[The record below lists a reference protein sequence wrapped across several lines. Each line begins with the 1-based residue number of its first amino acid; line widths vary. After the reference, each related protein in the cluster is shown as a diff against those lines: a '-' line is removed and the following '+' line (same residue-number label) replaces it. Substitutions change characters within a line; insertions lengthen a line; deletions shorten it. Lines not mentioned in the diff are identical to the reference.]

1 MSKLWV
7 KLSPNNSVKVSAKDC
22 NDIDDFIEACKKKLS
37 PHFDS
42 IATDQLSLSLTE
54 GGTPLEPDSSLPESE
69 NNTAKTP
76 LFISITNPT
85 LPVAVY
91 SNTKQKQYKKMS
103 VEASCRKYFDAL
115 ACKLALFYEF
125 PWAFK
130 QNPTIGDVIKA
141 KEKNNWKYLYEPL
154 ESEQMTDNER
164 FVTVRKETK
173 CPRLD
178 VALPELFTTEEW
190 DKVKE
195 LNKKTNDRIHDA
207 ALPTTR
213 DGKRYIILPHSEF
226 SNPKTIAFFKSIGV
240 KGQLFAYEDDLL
252 IKDEDN
258 LSGSSASEKS
268 NSPNI

>member
-7 KLSPNNSVKVSAKDC
+7 KLPPNNATRISTEGC
-22 NDIDDFIEACKKKLS
+22 EIIDDFIKVCKKELSSKLGS
-37 PHFDS
+37 YDV
-42 IATDQLSLSLTE
+42 DQLSLSLTE
-54 GGTPLEPDSSLPESE
+54 GGTPLEPDSPLPESE

-76 LFISITNPT
+76 LFISTT
-85 LPVAVY
+85 STALPVAVY

-115 ACKLALFYEF
+115 ASKLALFYEF
-125 PWAFK
+125 SWALK
-130 QNPTIGDVIKA
+130 QNPTIGDVLKA

-154 ESEQMTDNER
+154 ASEQMTDNEG
-164 FVTVRKETK
+164 FVAVRKETK
-173 CPRLD
+173 CPRLV

-190 DKVKE
+190 DKIKE
-195 LNKKTNDRIHDA
+195 LNTKTNDRIHDA

-213 DGKRYIILPHSEF
+213 DGKRYIILSHSEF
-226 SNPKTIAFFKSIGV
+226 SNQKTIDFFKSIGV
-240 KGQLFAYEDDLL
+240 KGKLFANEDELL